1 MANTTARPTAESLTG
16 GDRLWDTS
24 VGGDLAFLLARAN
37 AVSLSRANSAL
48 AEHELKVRSYSV
60 LALVAADARPSQREL
75 SEFLRLDP
83 SQVVALVDDLES
95 RGLAQRAPDP
105 SDRRANVVLITD
117 DGRAL
122 YERARSS
129 TVEAEK
135 RAFAEL
141 SGEDRERLTAFL
153 RTLAGAIRDEG

>member
-1 MANTTARPTAESLTG
+1 MANTTASLTEPLTG
-16 GDRLWDTS
+16 ADRLWDTS

-48 AEHELKVRSYSV
+48 AEHGLKVRPYSV

-83 SQVVALVDDLES
+83 SQIVALVDDLES
-95 RGLAQRAPDP
+95 RGLVERAPDP
-105 SDRRANVVLITD
+105 SDRRANVVLITEE
-117 DGRAL
+117 GRAL
-122 YERARSS
+122 YASARTS
-129 TVEAEK
+129 TVAAEE

-141 SGEDRERLTAFL
+141 SPLDHERLTAFL
-153 RTLAGAIRDEG
+153 RTLAGAVRPQG